1 MTFCSTVAISIEL
14 AKPGAPGKVAA
25 AARKRRKDL
34 INGIARCSHLC
45 SPMCWSRW
53 GGRRSK
59 PEARLT
65 GVAWSGPCGR
75 RGIDTCALSQR
86 PQVLVFVLPMSN

>member
-34 INGIARCSHLC
+34 INGIAR
-45 SPMCWSRW
+45 
-53 GGRRSK
+53 
-59 PEARLT
+59 
-65 GVAWSGPCGR
+65 
-75 RGIDTCALSQR
+75 
-86 PQVLVFVLPMSN
+86 